1 MKFSSD
7 EMMAF
12 NKVRTGMSSLLVDVQ
27 AGKEVVITRHGQPIA
42 ALVGAAHLYRYR
54 QLDRLM
60 SELTALLKAQPQA
73 SNSTTLQTSLTA
85 LVAQV
90 EPLFVHAE
98 DDKS

>member
-12 NKVRTGMSSLLVDVQ
+12 NKVRTSMSSLLVDVQ
-27 AGKEVVITRHGQPIA
+27 TGREVVITRHGEPIA
-42 ALVGAAHLYRYR
+42 ALVGAARLYRYR

-60 SELTALLKAQPQA
+60 SELTALLQSKPQSTGSIPLQA
-73 SNSTTLQTSLTA
+73 SLAA

-90 EPLFVHAE
+90 EPLFV
-98 DDKS
+98 

>member
-12 NKVRTGMSSLLVDVQ
+12 NKVRTSMSSLLIDVQ
-27 AGKEVVITRHGQPIA
+27 TGREVVITRHGEPIA
-42 ALVGAAHLYRYR
+42 ALVGAARLYRYR

-60 SELTALLKAQPQA
+60 SELTALLQ
-73 SNSTTLQTSLTA
+73 SSLAA

-90 EPLFVHAE
+90 EPLFVQAE
-98 DDKS
+98 DEKP